1 MADEPVLPPARMGAS
16 AGPSDVEA
24 EPLVEV
30 QVTCG
35 SATEAEAIAA
45 MLVES
50 RLAACCWITPLR
62 SVYRW
67 RDETC
72 RDDEVLVS
80 AKTTGAHVD
89 AITAAVT
96 EMHSYDLPAIITLPL
111 GASAAYAAWVR
122 AEVG

>member
-1 MADEPVLPPARMGAS
+1 MAPPARAGAF
-16 AGPSDVEA
+16 AGPTDLEA
-24 EPLVEV
+24 DALVEV

-35 SATEAEAIAA
+35 SAAEAEAIAE

-50 RLAACCWITPLR
+50 NLAACCWITPLR

-67 RDETC
+67 RDEIC

-89 AITAAVT
+89 AITTAVT
-96 EMHSYDLPAIITLPL
+96 EVHSYDLPAIITLPL

-122 AEVG
+122 TEVE